1 MRRVTGVGLQ
11 MISSEVSC
19 VSDPVS
25 DASGV
30 GPGQYTALCRTSII
44 SRDNKPLYLSLPV
57 MTGSLLLLVSHGE
70 SQW

>member
-11 MISSEVSC
+11 MISSEVSW

-30 GPGQYTALCRTSII
+30 GPGQYTALCLIKVDSIN
-44 SRDNKPLYLSLPV
+44 SDK
-57 MTGSLLLLVSHGE
+57 
-70 SQW
+70 